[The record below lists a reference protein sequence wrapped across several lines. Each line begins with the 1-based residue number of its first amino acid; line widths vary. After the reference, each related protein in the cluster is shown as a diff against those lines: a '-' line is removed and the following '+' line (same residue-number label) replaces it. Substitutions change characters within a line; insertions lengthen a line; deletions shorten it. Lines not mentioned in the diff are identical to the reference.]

1 MKQVTVKVIDPVGL
15 HARPASEAVKAA
27 MQFKSTIEAI
37 YNGKAVNLKSIMGV
51 MAAGIPTQAEIVI
64 TCEGEDEDVAV
75 VKMEEILK
83 EKKVIA

>member
-1 MKQVTVKVIDPVGL
+1 
-15 HARPASEAVKAA
+15 

-51 MAAGIPTQAEIVI
+51 MAAGIPTQAEII
-64 TCEGEDEDVAV
+64 ISCEGEDEDVAV
-75 VKMEEILK
+75 VKMEEILR